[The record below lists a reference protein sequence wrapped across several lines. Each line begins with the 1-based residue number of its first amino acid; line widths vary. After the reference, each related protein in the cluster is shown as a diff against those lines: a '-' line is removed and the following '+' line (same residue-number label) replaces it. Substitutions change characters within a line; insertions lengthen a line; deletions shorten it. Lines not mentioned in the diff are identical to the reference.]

1 MSILAIA
8 FPAQSAI
15 PVAQFVTNSL
25 IASARPLLGLGA
37 AISLFL
43 IFKPLLL
50 GLLRA
55 SVMAFKPRQSLEQ
68 RSIRSH
74 LRSMLLLNR
83 MARDLEISQPNM
95 ASELR
100 AVASRD

>member
-1 MSILAIA
+1 MSVLAIA

-15 PVAQFVTNSL
+15 PVAQAITSSV
-25 IASARPLLGLGA
+25 IAAARPLLGLGA
-37 AISLFL
+37 VFTLFL
-43 IFKPLLL
+43 IFKPLFT
-50 GLLRA
+50 GLFRA
-55 SVMAFKPRQSLEQ
+55 SFLALKPRQSLEQ

-74 LRSMLLLNR
+74 LRSMLILNR

>member
-15 PVAQFVTNSL
+15 PVAQVITGSI
-25 IASARPLLGLGA
+25 IASARPLLGLG
-37 AISLFL
+37 ILVTFVL

-55 SVMAFKPRQSLEQ
+55 SFLALKPRQSLEQ

-74 LRSMLLLNR
+74 LRSMLILNR

>member
-15 PVAQFVTNSL
+15 PVAQAVISS
-25 IASARPLLGLGA
+25 IIVAARPLLGIGA
-37 AISLFL
+37 VLTLFL

-50 GLLRA
+50 GLARA
-55 SVMAFKPRQSLEQ
+55 SLVALKPRKSLEQ

-74 LRSMLLLNR
+74 LRGMLILNR
-83 MARDLEISQPNM
+83 MAQDLDISQPNM

>member
-15 PVAQFVTNSL
+15 PVAQIITSTLVT
-25 IASARPLLGLGA
+25 AARPLLGLG
-37 AISLFL
+37 ICITLFL

-50 GLLRA
+50 GLVRA
-55 SVMAFKPRQSLEQ
+55 SFLALKPRQSLEQ

-74 LRSMLLLNR
+74 LRSMLVLNR
-83 MARDLEISQPNM
+83 MARDLEMSQPNM

>member
-15 PVAQFVTNSL
+15 PVAQVVTSSI

-37 AISLFL
+37 LLTLFL

-55 SVMAFKPRQSLEQ
+55 SLLALKPRQSLEQ

-74 LRSMLLLNR
+74 LRSMLILNR